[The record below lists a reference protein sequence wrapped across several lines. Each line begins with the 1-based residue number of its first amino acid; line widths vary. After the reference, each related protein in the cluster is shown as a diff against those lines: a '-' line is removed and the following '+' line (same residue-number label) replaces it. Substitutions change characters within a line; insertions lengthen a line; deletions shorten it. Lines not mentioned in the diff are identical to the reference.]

1 MQTRPKSN
9 MHNKKNQ
16 FNTTFKNPSTQLMND
31 VHNKKH
37 PNTNKPKYS
46 NAIPNNTKNYHPNL
60 NPTQNL
66 NQNNQIINNNSNMTI
81 NINNNNNI
89 NQINSPYIKKSH
101 NPNTSKNNQ
110 IEILA
115 HQGPH
120 NQSAN
125 LNNNKMEANILD
137 KETIDIFSVDTNGN
151 RPAPRFGHSLVM
163 INNIKIC
170 IFGGAI
176 GDTRKINYS
185 KETYIYNILTKLWI
199 KLEVGNNKVLPQ
211 ERAAHAAAVN
221 DNSVMMIYGG
231 STRNGGLAEDEIWL
245 LYLNEGKEGEG
256 EWKKYQMVNGISPG
270 PRYGHSLNYLKP
282 YFVLFGGNFNPSL
295 SNDVWIVNI
304 NEKIGEWKKVVFEN
318 DISPSPRLYHTT
330 QICPFGKYQGKL
342 VIFGG
347 RDSNENPLN
356 DIWILD
362 LDKEGKWTWIKAFMK
377 NNEEIIPR
385 YNHSMIFYKDL
396 AIIIGGRGH
405 NSNNIPL
412 LTQVYDMD
420 TSEIFKFAGVPMN
433 RHSNF
438 IFHNNIFLYGG
449 FNSKTPTQSVGNLS
463 RISLEKIFAK
473 SVLLNKLDIS
483 KDSADKNKINKI
495 NKKINIPPK
504 KSQFKLSTD
513 VIIGSGGVAI
523 EGDEDQIQDDQ
534 SIFHVVN
541 INKLTEENK
550 RIGDVPNK
558 NIMSLLDNKRKYNE
572 KLIEKFISTLL
583 RPFDWFNNKEIEAIH
598 ESLPFTNQEIFDLI
612 KEVKPC
618 LEKDHSLIRLRS
630 PCKIFGNIH
639 GVYTDLMRYFE
650 SFGNPSDDNQMG
662 DINVMQYI
670 FLGDFCDRGLYSLEV
685 ILLLFALKVKY
696 PDFIYLIRGHHED
709 KFINE
714 KYGLGD
720 ECKDRLL
727 DDIKNPLSIF
737 ANINKAFDYLPFGVL
752 VDNNI
757 LMVHGGIGSSINT
770 LDDIEN
776 IKRPVSVEH
785 NVNNKDELH
794 IIDLLWSEYDE
805 DIDNIEINSERD
817 KNKNGFIVKYGK
829 ERLNNF
835 LNENKIDLLI
845 TAHQFVKEGIT
856 TYNND
861 KLLTVFSATNYMDK
875 YKNIGGM
882 LNITKKRANKGMNI
896 IPKLITTNT
905 ENKNLYRN
913 NRSPSPIRK

>member
-1 MQTRPKSN
+1 MQSRPKSN

-16 FNTTFKNPSTQLMND
+16 FNTTFKNPTNQQIND
-31 VHNKKH
+31 IHNKKH
-37 PNTNKPKYS
+37 PNTNKSKYNS
-46 NAIPNNTKNYHPNL
+46 GGVQQKNYH
-60 NPTQNL
+60 QN
-66 NQNNQIINNNSNMTI
+66 QG
-81 NINNNNNI
+81 INNNNNQISMNI
-89 NQINSPYIKKSH
+89 NNNINPINSPYVKKSH
-101 NPNTSKNNQ
+101 NPNTSNKNNQ
-110 IEILA
+110 LEIIS
-115 HQGPH
+115 HQGRH
-120 NQSAN
+120 NESAN
-125 LNNNKMEANILD
+125 LNYNKMEANILE
-137 KETIDIFSVDTNGN
+137 KETIDIFPVDTNGN

-163 INNIKIC
+163 INNLKVC

-185 KETYIYNILTKLWI
+185 NETYIYNILTKLWI
-199 KLEVGNNKVLPQ
+199 KLEVGNNKALPQ

-231 STRNGGLAEDEIWL
+231 STKNGGLAEDEIWL
-245 LYLNEGKEGEG
+245 LYLNEGAEGEG
-256 EWKKYQMVNGISPG
+256 EWKRYPVTNGQSPG
-270 PRYGHSLNYLKP
+270 PRYGHSLNFIKP
-282 YFVLFGGNFNPSL
+282 FFVLFGGNFNPSL

-304 NEKIGEWKKVVFEN
+304 NEQIGEWKKIIFQN
-318 DISPSPRLYHTT
+318 DVGPCPRLYHTS
-330 QICPFGKYQGKL
+330 QICNHGKYLGKL
-342 VIFGG
+342 IIFGG

-356 DIWILD
+356 DIWILE
-362 LDKEGKWTWIKAFMK
+362 LNKEGSWNWTRAFVK
-377 NNEEIIPR
+377 NSDELFPR
-385 YNHSMIFYKDL
+385 YNHSMIFYNDL
-396 AIIIGGRGH
+396 MIIIGGRGH
-405 NSNNIPL
+405 NSNNLPL
-412 LTQVYDMD
+412 LTQVYDME
-420 TSEIFKFAGVPMN
+420 TCEVFSFAGIPMN

-438 IFHNNIFLYGG
+438 IYNNNVFLYGG

-463 RISLEKIFAK
+463 RISLEKIFHK
-473 SVLLNKLDIS
+473 SSLLNKLDIN

-495 NKKINIPPK
+495 NKKNNLANK
-504 KSQFKLSTD
+504 KSQFKLSPD

-523 EGDEDQIQDDQ
+523 EGEEDQIQDDQ
-534 SIFHVVN
+534 SIFHVVH
-541 INKLTEENK
+541 IDKLTEENK
-550 RIGDVPNK
+550 RIGQVPNK
-558 NIMSLLDNKRKYNE
+558 NITSLLDNKRKYNE

-583 RPFDWFNNKEIEAIH
+583 RPFDWFNNKEIDSIH

-612 KEVKPC
+612 KEVKPL
-618 LEKDHSLIRLRS
+618 LEKDHSLIRIRS

-720 ECKDRLL
+720 ECHDRLL
-727 DDIKNPLSIF
+727 DNIKNPLSIF
-737 ANINKAFDYLPFGVL
+737 ANINKAFDYLPFGIL
-752 VDNNI
+752 LDNNI

-785 NVNNKDELH
+785 NVTNKDQLH
-794 IIDLLWSEYDE
+794 IIDLLWSEYSE

-829 ERLNNF
+829 ERLNKF
-835 LNENKIDLLI
+835 LVENKINLLI
-845 TAHQFVKEGIT
+845 TAHQFVKEGFT
-856 TYNND
+856 TFNND
-861 KLLTVFSATNYMDK
+861 RLLTVFSATNYMDK

-882 LNITKKRANKGMNI
+882 INIAKKRANQRMNI
-896 IPKLITTNT
+896 IPKLITINND
-905 ENKNLYRN
+905 NKNMYRN

>member
-16 FNTTFKNPSTQLMND
+16 FNTTFKNPSNQLMND

-37 PNTNKPKYS
+37 PNTNKPKYP
-46 NAIPNNTKNYHPNL
+46 NAIPNTKNYHPNQ
-60 NPTQNL
+60 NPNL
-66 NQNNQIINNNSNMTI
+66 NQNNQIIPNNNPNMVI
-81 NINNNNNI
+81 NINNNNNL

-101 NPNTSKNNQ
+101 NQNSSKNNQ

-185 KETYIYNILTKLWI
+185 NETYIYNILTKLWI

-221 DNSVMMIYGG
+221 DKEVMMIYGG

-256 EWKKYQMVNGISPG
+256 EWKKFQMVNGISPG
-270 PRYGHSLNYLKP
+270 PRYGHSLNYIKP

-304 NEKIGEWKKVVFEN
+304 NEKIGEWKKVVFQN
-318 DISPSPRLYHTT
+318 DVIPCPRLYHTI
-330 QICPFGKYQGKL
+330 QICPYGNYQGKL
-342 VIFGG
+342 IIFGG

-362 LDKEGKWTWIKAFMK
+362 LDKEGNWTWTKAFLK

-385 YNHSMIFYKDL
+385 YNHSTIFYKDL
-396 AIIIGGRGH
+396 LIIIGGRGH

-420 TSEIFKFAGVPMN
+420 TCEIFNFAGIPMN

-463 RISLEKIFAK
+463 RISLEKIFSK

-495 NKKINIPPK
+495 NKKINLPQK

-523 EGDEDQIQDDQ
+523 EGEEDQIQDDQ

-558 NIMSLLDNKRKYNE
+558 NIISLLDNKRKYNE

-709 KFINE
+709 RSINE

-737 ANINKAFDYLPFGVL
+737 ENINKAFDYLPFGVL

-757 LMVHGGIGSSINT
+757 LLVHGGVGSSINT

-776 IKRPVSVEH
+776 IKRPVSVVH
-785 NVNNKDELH
+785 NVTNKDELH

-805 DIDNIEINSERD
+805 DIENIEINSERD

-905 ENKNLYRN
+905 ENKNMYRN

>member
-1 MQTRPKSN
+1 MQSRPKSN

-16 FNTTFKNPSTQLMND
+16 FNTTFKNHPNQLMSD
-31 VHNKKH
+31 VHSKKH
-37 PNTNKPKYS
+37 PNSNKPKY
-46 NAIPNNTKNYHPNL
+46 NNVITNKNYHPNS
-60 NPTQNL
+60 
-66 NQNNQIINNNSNMTI
+66 NQNQIINNNNPNVII
-81 NINNNNNI
+81 NNNNNNI

-101 NPNTSKNNQ
+101 NQNTNKNNPL
-110 IEILA
+110 EILA

-137 KETIDIFSVDTNGN
+137 KENIDIFSVDTNGN
-151 RPAPRFGHSLVM
+151 RPAPRFGQSLVM
-163 INNIKIC
+163 INNIKVC

-185 KETYIYNILTKLWI
+185 NETYIYNILTKLWI

-245 LYLNEGKEGEG
+245 LYLNEGTEGEG
-256 EWKKYQMVNGISPG
+256 EWKKYQMMNGISPG
-270 PRYGHSLNYLKP
+270 PRYGHSLNYIKP

-304 NEKIGEWKKVVFEN
+304 NEKIGEWKKIVFQN
-318 DISPSPRLYHTT
+318 DVGPSPRLYHTS
-330 QICPFGKYQGKL
+330 QICPYGKYQGKL

-362 LDKEGKWTWIKAFMK
+362 LDKEGKWSWSKAFMK
-377 NNEEIIPR
+377 NNEEIVPR
-385 YNHSMIFYKDL
+385 YNHSMIFYNDL
-396 AIIIGGRGH
+396 IIIIGGRGH

-412 LTQVYDMD
+412 ITEVYNMD
-420 TSEIFKFAGVPMN
+420 TCEIFKFAGVPMN

-438 IFHNNIFLYGG
+438 IFNNNIFLYGG

-473 SVLLNKLDIS
+473 SVLLNKLDLH
-483 KDSADKNKINKI
+483 KDSADKNKISKI
-495 NKKINIPPK
+495 NKKSNLPIK
-504 KSQFKLSTD
+504 KSQFKLSSD
-513 VIIGSGGVAI
+513 VIIGSGGVAV
-523 EGDEDQIQDDQ
+523 EGDEDQIQDEQ
-534 SIFHVVN
+534 SIFHVIS

-558 NIMSLLDNKRKYNE
+558 NIISLLDNKRKYNE

-583 RPFDWFNNKEIEAIH
+583 RPFDWYNNKEIDAIH

-670 FLGDFCDRGLYSLEV
+670 FLGDFCDRGYHSLEV
-685 ILLLFALKVKY
+685 IFLLFALKIKY
-696 PDFIYLIRGHHED
+696 PQFIYLIRGHHED
-709 KFINE
+709 KNINI
-714 KYGLGD
+714 KYGLGE
-720 ECKDRLL
+720 ECMERLS
-727 DDIKNPLSIF
+727 DDIREEKSIF
-737 ANINKAFDYLPFGVL
+737 ANINKVFDLLPFGVL

-757 LMVHGGIGSSINT
+757 LMIHGGIGSSINT

-776 IKRPVSVEH
+776 IKRPISVEQ
-785 NVNNKDELH
+785 NVVNKEQLK
-794 IIDLLWSEYDE
+794 IIDLLWSEYSD
-805 DIDNIEINSERD
+805 DIDNIDINIERD
-817 KNKNGFIVKYGK
+817 KYKKGFIVKYGK
-829 ERLNNF
+829 ERLNKF
-835 LNENKIDLLI
+835 LDDNKINLLI
-845 TAHQFVKEGIT
+845 TSHQFVQGGFCT
-856 TYNND
+856 FNND
-861 KLLTVFSATNYMDK
+861 KILIVFSATNYMNQ
-875 YKNIGGM
+875 YENVGGM
-882 LNITKKRANKGMNI
+882 ITIPKKNAYKRMNI
-896 IPKLITTNT
+896 LPKLITF
-905 ENKNLYRN
+905 NKSKEDSFRRN
-913 NRSPSPIRK
+913 NSPSPIRINNN

>member
-1 MQTRPKSN
+1 MQSRPKSN

-16 FNTTFKNPSTQLMND
+16 FNTTFKNPPNQPNND
-31 VHNKKH
+31 IHNKKH
-37 PNTNKPKYS
+37 PNTNKTKF
-46 NAIPNNTKNYHPNL
+46 NNGIQPKNYHPN
-60 NPTQNL
+60 
-66 NQNNQIINNNSNMTI
+66 QIGINNN
-81 NINNNNNI
+81 NINNNNNQI
-89 NQINSPYIKKSH
+89 NLNINHNMNQLNSPYIKKSH
-101 NPNTSKNNQ
+101 NPSTSGKNNQ
-110 IEILA
+110 LEVIS
-115 HQGPH
+115 HQGRH
-120 NQSAN
+120 NESAN
-125 LNNNKMEANILD
+125 LNNNKMEANILE
-137 KETIDIFSVDTNGN
+137 KETIDIFPVDTNGN

-163 INNIKIC
+163 INTLKVC

-185 KETYIYNILTKLWI
+185 NETYIYNILTKLWI
-199 KLEVGNNKVLPQ
+199 KLEVGNNKTLPQ

-231 STRNGGLAEDEIWL
+231 STKNGGLAEDEIWL
-245 LYLNEGKEGEG
+245 LYLNEGIDGEG
-256 EWKKYQMVNGISPG
+256 EWKRYQVANGKSPG
-270 PRYGHSLNYLKP
+270 PRYGHSLNYIKP
-282 YFVLFGGNFNPSL
+282 FFVLFGGNFNPSL

-304 NEKIGEWKKVVFEN
+304 NEKIGEWKKIIFQN
-318 DISPSPRLYHTT
+318 DVGPSPRLYHTS
-330 QICPFGKYQGKL
+330 QICNYGKYAGKL
-342 VIFGG
+342 IIFGG

-356 DIWILD
+356 DIWMLE
-362 LDKEGKWTWIKAFMK
+362 LNKEGIWNWSRAFVK
-377 NNEEIIPR
+377 NNDELFPR
-385 YNHSMIFYKDL
+385 YNHSMIFYNDL
-396 AIIIGGRGH
+396 MIIIGGRGH

-412 LTQVYDMD
+412 FTQVYDME
-420 TSEIFKFAGVPMN
+420 TCEVFKFAGIPMN

-438 IFHNNIFLYGG
+438 IYNNNIFLYGG

-463 RISLEKIFAK
+463 RISLEKIFNK
-473 SVLLNKLDIS
+473 SILLNKLDLN

-495 NKKINIPPK
+495 NKKNNLPNK
-504 KSQFKLSTD
+504 KSQFKLSPD

-523 EGDEDQIQDDQ
+523 EGEEDQIQDDQ
-534 SIFHVVN
+534 SIFHV
-541 INKLTEENK
+541 ISIDKLTEENK

-558 NIMSLLDNKRKYNE
+558 NIISLLDNKRKYNE

-583 RPFDWFNNKEIEAIH
+583 RPFDWYNNKEIDAIH

-612 KEVKPC
+612 KEVKPL
-618 LEKDHSLIRLRS
+618 LEKDHSLIRIRS
-630 PCKIFGNIH
+630 PCKIFGNLH

-670 FLGDFCDRGLYSLEV
+670 FLGDFCDRGMYSLEV

-720 ECKDRLL
+720 ECHDRLS
-727 DDIKNPLSIF
+727 DNIKNPLSIF
-737 ANINKAFDYLPFGVL
+737 ANINKAFDYLPFGIL

-770 LDDIEN
+770 LEDIEN
-776 IKRPVSVEH
+776 IKRPLSVEH
-785 NVNNKDELH
+785 NVTNKDQLH
-794 IIDLLWSEYDE
+794 IIDLLWSEYSE
-805 DIDNIEINSERD
+805 DIDNIEVNSERD

-829 ERLNNF
+829 ERLNKF
-835 LNENKIDLLI
+835 LAENKINLLI
-845 TAHQFVKEGIT
+845 TAHQFVKEGFT

-861 KLLTVFSATNYMDK
+861 RLLTVFSATNYMDK
-875 YKNIGGM
+875 YKNIGG
-882 LNITKKRANKGMNI
+882 LITIAKKRANQRMNI
-896 IPKLITTNT
+896 IPKLITINN
-905 ENKNLYRN
+905 ENKSMYRN

>member
-1 MQTRPKSN
+1 MQSRPKSN

-16 FNTTFKNPSTQLMND
+16 FNTTFKNPTNQQIND
-31 VHNKKH
+31 IHNKKH
-37 PNTNKPKYS
+37 PNTNKSKYNS
-46 NAIPNNTKNYHPNL
+46 GGVQQKNYH
-60 NPTQNL
+60 QN
-66 NQNNQIINNNSNMTI
+66 QGINN
-81 NINNNNNI
+81 NINNNNQINMNI
-89 NQINSPYIKKSH
+89 NNNINSINSPYVKKSH
-101 NPNTSKNNQ
+101 NPNTSNKNNQ
-110 IEILA
+110 LEIIS
-115 HQGPH
+115 HQGRH
-120 NQSAN
+120 NESAN
-125 LNNNKMEANILD
+125 LNYNKMEANILE
-137 KETIDIFSVDTNGN
+137 KETIDIFPVDTNGN

-163 INNIKIC
+163 INNLKVC

-185 KETYIYNILTKLWI
+185 NETYIYNILTKLWI
-199 KLEVGNNKVLPQ
+199 KLEVGNNKALPQ

-231 STRNGGLAEDEIWL
+231 STKNGGLAEDEIWL
-245 LYLNEGKEGEG
+245 LYLNEGTEGEG
-256 EWKKYQMVNGISPG
+256 EWKRYQVTNGQSPG
-270 PRYGHSLNYLKP
+270 PRYGHSLNYIKP
-282 YFVLFGGNFNPSL
+282 FFVLFGGNFNPSL

-304 NEKIGEWKKVVFEN
+304 NETIGEWKKIIFQN
-318 DISPSPRLYHTT
+318 DVGPCPRLYHTS
-330 QICPFGKYQGKL
+330 QICNHGKYLGKL
-342 VIFGG
+342 IIFGG

-356 DIWILD
+356 DIWILE
-362 LDKEGKWTWIKAFMK
+362 LNKEGSWNWTRAFVK
-377 NNEEIIPR
+377 NSDELFPR
-385 YNHSMIFYKDL
+385 YNHSMIFYNDL
-396 AIIIGGRGH
+396 MIIIGGRGH
-405 NSNNIPL
+405 NSNNLPL
-412 LTQVYDMD
+412 LTQVYDME
-420 TSEIFKFAGVPMN
+420 TCEVFSFAGIPMN

-438 IFHNNIFLYGG
+438 IYNNNVFLYGG

-463 RISLEKIFAK
+463 RISLEKIFHK
-473 SVLLNKLDIS
+473 SSLLNKLDIN

-495 NKKINIPPK
+495 NKKNNLANN
-504 KSQFKLSTD
+504 KSQFKLSPD

-523 EGDEDQIQDDQ
+523 EGEEDQIQDDQ
-534 SIFHVVN
+534 SMFHVVH
-541 INKLTEENK
+541 IDKLTEENK
-550 RIGDVPNK
+550 RIGQVPNK
-558 NIMSLLDNKRKYNE
+558 NITSLLDNKRKYNE

-583 RPFDWFNNKEIEAIH
+583 RPFDWFNNKEIDSIH

-612 KEVKPC
+612 KEVKPL
-618 LEKDHSLIRLRS
+618 LEKDHSLIRIRS

-720 ECKDRLL
+720 ECHDRLL
-727 DDIKNPLSIF
+727 DNIKNPLSIF
-737 ANINKAFDYLPFGVL
+737 ANINKAFDYLPFGIL
-752 VDNNI
+752 LDNNI

-785 NVNNKDELH
+785 NVTNKDQLH
-794 IIDLLWSEYDE
+794 IIDLLWSEYSE

-829 ERLNNF
+829 ERLNKF
-835 LNENKIDLLI
+835 LVENKINLLI
-845 TAHQFVKEGIT
+845 TAHQFVKEGFT
-856 TYNND
+856 TFNND
-861 KLLTVFSATNYMDK
+861 RLLTVFSATNYMDK

-882 LNITKKRANKGMNI
+882 INIAKKRANQRMNI
-896 IPKLITTNT
+896 IPKLITINND
-905 ENKNLYRN
+905 NKNMYRN

>member
-1 MQTRPKSN
+1 MQSRPKSN

-16 FNTTFKNPSTQLMND
+16 FNTTFKNPQNQMMND
-31 VHNKKH
+31 IHNKKH
-37 PNTNKPKYS
+37 PNTNKSKYNS
-46 NAIPNNTKNYHPNL
+46 GAQLKNYLPNNQGINNI
-60 NPTQNL
+60 NSN
-66 NQNNQIINNNSNMTI
+66 NNQILNI
-81 NINNNNNI
+81 NINSN
-89 NQINSPYIKKSH
+89 NQINSPYVKKSH
-101 NPNTSKNNQ
+101 NPNSKNNQ
-110 IEILA
+110 LEVLS
-115 HQGPH
+115 HQGRH
-120 NQSAN
+120 NESAN
-125 LNNNKMEANILD
+125 LNNNKMEANILE
-137 KETIDIFSVDTNGN
+137 KETIDIFPVDTNGN

-163 INNIKIC
+163 INDLKVC

-185 KETYIYNILTKLWI
+185 NETYIYNVLTKLWI
-199 KLEVGNNKVLPQ
+199 KLEVGSNKILPQ

-231 STRNGGLAEDEIWL
+231 STKNGGLAEDEIWL
-245 LYLNEGKEGEG
+245 LFLNEGTDGEG
-256 EWKKYQMVNGISPG
+256 EWKKYSVTNGHSPG
-270 PRYGHSLNYLKP
+270 PRYGHSLNFIKP

-304 NEKIGEWKKVVFEN
+304 TEKIGEWKKIIFQN
-318 DISPSPRLYHTT
+318 DFGPSPRLYHTS
-330 QICPFGKYQGKL
+330 QICNFGNYQNKL
-342 VIFGG
+342 IIFGG

-356 DIWILD
+356 DVWILE
-362 LDKEGKWTWIKAFMK
+362 LNKEGDWNWERAFVK
-377 NNEEIIPR
+377 NNEELAPR
-385 YNHSMIFYKDL
+385 YNHSMVFYNQL
-396 AIIIGGRGH
+396 MIIIGGRGH

-412 LTQVYDMD
+412 ITQVYDME
-420 TSEIFKFAGVPMN
+420 TCEVFSFAGIPMN

-438 IFHNNIFLYGG
+438 IYNNNIFLYGG

-463 RISLEKIFAK
+463 RISLEKIFNK
-473 SVLLNKLDIS
+473 SILLNKLDLS
-483 KDSADKNKINKI
+483 KDSADKNRINKI
-495 NKKINIPPK
+495 SKKNNLQNK
-504 KSQFKLSTD
+504 KSQFKLSPD

-523 EGDEDQIQDDQ
+523 EGEEDQNQDDQ
-534 SIFHVVN
+534 SIFH
-541 INKLTEENK
+541 IISIDKLTEENK
-550 RIGDVPNK
+550 RIGEVPNK
-558 NIMSLLDNKRKYNE
+558 NIISLLDNKRAYNE

-583 RPFDWFNNKEIEAIH
+583 RPFDWFNNKEIDAIH
-598 ESLPFTNQEIFDLI
+598 ESLPFTNQEIFELI
-612 KEVKPC
+612 KEVKPL
-618 LEKDHSLIRLRS
+618 LEKDHSLIRIRS

-639 GVYTDLMRYFE
+639 GVYNDLMRYFE

-685 ILLLFALKVKY
+685 ILLLFALKIKY

-727 DDIKNPLSIF
+727 DNIKNPLSIF
-737 ANINKAFDYLPFGVL
+737 ANINKAFDYLPFGIL

-757 LMVHGGIGSSINT
+757 LMVHGGIGSSINS

-785 NVNNKDELH
+785 NVTNKDQLH
-794 IIDLLWSEYDE
+794 IIDLLWSEYSD

-817 KNKNGFIVKYGK
+817 KNKNGFIVKYGR
-829 ERLNNF
+829 ERLNKF
-835 LNENKIDLLI
+835 LTENKIELLI
-845 TAHQFVKEGIT
+845 TAHQFVKEGFT

-861 KLLTVFSATNYMDK
+861 RLLTLFSATNYMDK

-882 LNITKKRANKGMNI
+882 INIAKKRANKRMNI
-896 IPKLITTNT
+896 IPKLITLNN
-905 ENKNLYRN
+905 ENKNMYRN

>member
-1 MQTRPKSN
+1 MQSRPKSN

-16 FNTTFKNPSTQLMND
+16 FNTTFKNPQNQMMND
-31 VHNKKH
+31 IHNKKH
-37 PNTNKPKYS
+37 PNTNKSKYNS
-46 NAIPNNTKNYHPNL
+46 GAQLKNYLPNNQGINNI
-60 NPTQNL
+60 NSN
-66 NQNNQIINNNSNMTI
+66 NNQILNI
-81 NINNNNNI
+81 NINSN
-89 NQINSPYIKKSH
+89 NQINSPYVKKSH
-101 NPNTSKNNQ
+101 NPNSKNNQ
-110 IEILA
+110 LEVLS
-115 HQGPH
+115 HQGRH
-120 NQSAN
+120 NESAN
-125 LNNNKMEANILD
+125 LNNNKMEANILE
-137 KETIDIFSVDTNGN
+137 KETIDIFPVDTNGN

-163 INNIKIC
+163 INDLKVC

-185 KETYIYNILTKLWI
+185 NETYIYNVLTKLWI
-199 KLEVGNNKVLPQ
+199 KLEVGSNKILPQ

-231 STRNGGLAEDEIWL
+231 STKNGGLAEDEIWL
-245 LYLNEGKEGEG
+245 LFLNEGTDGEG
-256 EWKKYQMVNGISPG
+256 EWKKYSVTNGHSPG
-270 PRYGHSLNYLKP
+270 PRYGHSLNFIKP

-304 NEKIGEWKKVVFEN
+304 TEKIGEWKKIIFQN
-318 DISPSPRLYHTT
+318 DFGPSPRLYHTS
-330 QICPFGKYQGKL
+330 QICNFGNYQNKL
-342 VIFGG
+342 IIFGG

-356 DIWILD
+356 DVWILELNKKGD
-362 LDKEGKWTWIKAFMK
+362 WNWERAFVK
-377 NNEEIIPR
+377 NNEELAPR
-385 YNHSMIFYKDL
+385 YNHSMVFYNQL
-396 AIIIGGRGH
+396 MIIIGGRGH

-412 LTQVYDMD
+412 ITQVYDME
-420 TSEIFKFAGVPMN
+420 TCEVFSFAGIPMN

-438 IFHNNIFLYGG
+438 IYNNNIFLYGG

-463 RISLEKIFAK
+463 RISLEKIFNK
-473 SVLLNKLDIS
+473 SILLNKLDLS
-483 KDSADKNKINKI
+483 KDSADKNRINKI
-495 NKKINIPPK
+495 SKKNNLQNK
-504 KSQFKLSTD
+504 KSQFKLSPD

-523 EGDEDQIQDDQ
+523 EGEEDQNQDDQ
-534 SIFHVVN
+534 SIFH
-541 INKLTEENK
+541 IISIDKLTEENK
-550 RIGDVPNK
+550 RIGEVPNK
-558 NIMSLLDNKRKYNE
+558 NIISLLDNKRAYNE

-583 RPFDWFNNKEIEAIH
+583 RPFDWFNNKEIDAIH
-598 ESLPFTNQEIFDLI
+598 ESLPFTNQEIFELI
-612 KEVKPC
+612 KEVKPL
-618 LEKDHSLIRLRS
+618 LEKDHSLIRIRS

-639 GVYTDLMRYFE
+639 GVYNDLMRYFE

-685 ILLLFALKVKY
+685 ILLLFALKIKY

-727 DDIKNPLSIF
+727 DNIKNPLSIF
-737 ANINKAFDYLPFGVL
+737 ANINKAFDYLPFGIL

-757 LMVHGGIGSSINT
+757 LMVHGGIGSSINS

-785 NVNNKDELH
+785 NVTNKDQLH
-794 IIDLLWSEYDE
+794 IIDLLWSEYSD

-817 KNKNGFIVKYGK
+817 KNKNGFIVKYGR
-829 ERLNNF
+829 ERLNKF
-835 LNENKIDLLI
+835 LTENKIELLI
-845 TAHQFVKEGIT
+845 TAHQFVKEGFT

-861 KLLTVFSATNYMDK
+861 RLLTLFSATNYMDK

-882 LNITKKRANKGMNI
+882 INIAKKRANKRMNI
-896 IPKLITTNT
+896 IPKLITLNN
-905 ENKNLYRN
+905 ENKNMYRN

>member
-1 MQTRPKSN
+1 MQSRPKSN

-16 FNTTFKNPSTQLMND
+16 FNTTFKNPTNQQIND
-31 VHNKKH
+31 IHNKKH
-37 PNTNKPKYS
+37 PNTNKSKYNS
-46 NAIPNNTKNYHPNL
+46 GGVQQKNYH
-60 NPTQNL
+60 QN
-66 NQNNQIINNNSNMTI
+66 QG
-81 NINNNNNI
+81 INNNNNQI
-89 NQINSPYIKKSH
+89 NMNINNNINPINSPYVKKSH
-101 NPNTSKNNQ
+101 NPNTSNKNNQ
-110 IEILA
+110 LEIIS
-115 HQGPH
+115 HQGRH
-120 NQSAN
+120 NESAN
-125 LNNNKMEANILD
+125 LNYNKMEANILE
-137 KETIDIFSVDTNGN
+137 KETIDIFPVDTNGN

-163 INNIKIC
+163 INNLKVC

-185 KETYIYNILTKLWI
+185 NETYIYNILTKLWI
-199 KLEVGNNKVLPQ
+199 KLEVGNNKALPQ

-231 STRNGGLAEDEIWL
+231 STKNGGLAEDEIWL
-245 LYLNEGKEGEG
+245 LYLNEGAEGEG
-256 EWKKYQMVNGISPG
+256 EWKRYQVTNGQSPG
-270 PRYGHSLNYLKP
+270 PRYGHSLNFIKP
-282 YFVLFGGNFNPSL
+282 FFVLFGGNFNPSL

-304 NEKIGEWKKVVFEN
+304 NETIGEWKKIIFQN
-318 DISPSPRLYHTT
+318 DVGPCPRLYHTS
-330 QICPFGKYQGKL
+330 QICNHGKYLGKL
-342 VIFGG
+342 IIFGG

-356 DIWILD
+356 DIWILE
-362 LDKEGKWTWIKAFMK
+362 LNKEGSWNWTRAFVK
-377 NNEEIIPR
+377 NSDELFPR
-385 YNHSMIFYKDL
+385 YNHSMIFYNDL
-396 AIIIGGRGH
+396 MIIIGGRGH
-405 NSNNIPL
+405 NSNNLPL
-412 LTQVYDMD
+412 LTQVYDME
-420 TSEIFKFAGVPMN
+420 TCEVFSFAGIPMN

-438 IFHNNIFLYGG
+438 IYNNNVFLYGG

-463 RISLEKIFAK
+463 RISLEKIFHK
-473 SVLLNKLDIS
+473 SSLLNKLDIN

-495 NKKINIPPK
+495 NKKNNLANN
-504 KSQFKLSTD
+504 KSQFKLSPD

-523 EGDEDQIQDDQ
+523 EGEEDQIQDDQ
-534 SIFHVVN
+534 SMFHVVH
-541 INKLTEENK
+541 IDKLTEENK
-550 RIGDVPNK
+550 RIGQVPNK
-558 NIMSLLDNKRKYNE
+558 NITSLLDNKRKYNE

-583 RPFDWFNNKEIEAIH
+583 RPFDWFNNKEIDSIH

-612 KEVKPC
+612 KEVKPL
-618 LEKDHSLIRLRS
+618 LEKDHSLIRIRS

-720 ECKDRLL
+720 ECHDRLL
-727 DDIKNPLSIF
+727 DNIKNPLSIF
-737 ANINKAFDYLPFGVL
+737 ANINKAFDYLPFGIL
-752 VDNNI
+752 LDNNI

-785 NVNNKDELH
+785 NVTNKDQLH
-794 IIDLLWSEYDE
+794 IIDLLWSEYSE

-829 ERLNNF
+829 ERLNKF
-835 LNENKIDLLI
+835 LVENKINLLI
-845 TAHQFVKEGIT
+845 TAHQFVKEGFT
-856 TYNND
+856 TFNND
-861 KLLTVFSATNYMDK
+861 RLLTVFSATNYMDK

-882 LNITKKRANKGMNI
+882 INIAKKRANQRMNI
-896 IPKLITTNT
+896 IPKLITINND
-905 ENKNLYRN
+905 NKNMYRN

>member
-1 MQTRPKSN
+1 MQSRPKSN

-16 FNTTFKNPSTQLMND
+16 FNTTFKNPTNQQIND
-31 VHNKKH
+31 IHNKKH
-37 PNTNKPKYS
+37 PNTNKSKYNS
-46 NAIPNNTKNYHPNL
+46 GGVQQKNYH
-60 NPTQNL
+60 QNQGI
-66 NQNNQIINNNSNMTI
+66 NNNINNNNQINM
-81 NINNNNNI
+81 NINNNI
-89 NQINSPYIKKSH
+89 NQINSPYVKKSH
-101 NPNTSKNNQ
+101 NPNTSNKNNQ
-110 IEILA
+110 LEIIS
-115 HQGPH
+115 HQGRH
-120 NQSAN
+120 NESAN
-125 LNNNKMEANILD
+125 LNYNKMEANILE
-137 KETIDIFSVDTNGN
+137 KETIDIFPVDTNGN

-163 INNIKIC
+163 INNLKVC

-185 KETYIYNILTKLWI
+185 NETYIYNILTKLWI

-231 STRNGGLAEDEIWL
+231 STKNGGLAEDEIWL
-245 LYLNEGKEGEG
+245 LYLNEGTEGEG
-256 EWKKYQMVNGISPG
+256 EWKRYQVTNGQSPG
-270 PRYGHSLNYLKP
+270 PRYGHSLNFIKP

-304 NEKIGEWKKVVFEN
+304 NEQIGEWKKIIFQN
-318 DISPSPRLYHTT
+318 DVGPCPRLYHTS
-330 QICPFGKYQGKL
+330 QICNHGKYLGKL
-342 VIFGG
+342 IIFGG

-356 DIWILD
+356 DIWILE
-362 LDKEGKWTWIKAFMK
+362 LNKEGSWNWTRAFVK
-377 NNEEIIPR
+377 NSDELFPR
-385 YNHSMIFYKDL
+385 YNHSMIFYNDL
-396 AIIIGGRGH
+396 MIIIGGRGH
-405 NSNNIPL
+405 NSNNLPL
-412 LTQVYDMD
+412 LTQVYDME
-420 TSEIFKFAGVPMN
+420 TCEVFSFAGIPMN

-438 IFHNNIFLYGG
+438 IYNNNVFLYGG

-463 RISLEKIFAK
+463 RISLEKIFHK
-473 SVLLNKLDIS
+473 SSLLNKLDIN

-495 NKKINIPPK
+495 NKKNNLANK
-504 KSQFKLSTD
+504 KSQFKLSPD

-523 EGDEDQIQDDQ
+523 EGEEDQIQDDQ
-534 SIFHVVN
+534 SIFHVVH
-541 INKLTEENK
+541 IDKLTEENK
-550 RIGDVPNK
+550 RIGQVPNK
-558 NIMSLLDNKRKYNE
+558 NITSLLDNKRKYNE

-583 RPFDWFNNKEIEAIH
+583 RPFDWFNNKEIDSIH

-612 KEVKPC
+612 KEVKPL
-618 LEKDHSLIRLRS
+618 LEKDHSLIRIRS

-720 ECKDRLL
+720 ECHDRLL
-727 DDIKNPLSIF
+727 DNIKNPLSIF
-737 ANINKAFDYLPFGVL
+737 ANINKAFDYLPFGIL
-752 VDNNI
+752 LDNNI

-785 NVNNKDELH
+785 NVTNKDQLH
-794 IIDLLWSEYDE
+794 IIDLLWSEYSE

-829 ERLNNF
+829 ERLNKF
-835 LNENKIDLLI
+835 LVENKINLLI
-845 TAHQFVKEGIT
+845 TAHQFVKEGFT
-856 TYNND
+856 TFNND
-861 KLLTVFSATNYMDK
+861 RLLTVFSATNYMDK

-882 LNITKKRANKGMNI
+882 INIAKKRANQRMNI
-896 IPKLITTNT
+896 IPKLITINND
-905 ENKNLYRN
+905 NKNMYRN

>member
-1 MQTRPKSN
+1 MQSRPKSN

-16 FNTTFKNPSTQLMND
+16 FNTTFKNPTNQQIND
-31 VHNKKH
+31 IHNKKH
-37 PNTNKPKYS
+37 PNTNKSKYNS
-46 NAIPNNTKNYHPNL
+46 GGVQQKNYH
-60 NPTQNL
+60 QN
-66 NQNNQIINNNSNMTI
+66 QG
-81 NINNNNNI
+81 INNNNNQI
-89 NQINSPYIKKSH
+89 NMNINNNINPINSPYVKKSH
-101 NPNTSKNNQ
+101 NPNTSNKNNQ
-110 IEILA
+110 LEIIS
-115 HQGPH
+115 HQGRH
-120 NQSAN
+120 NESAN
-125 LNNNKMEANILD
+125 LNYNKMEANILE
-137 KETIDIFSVDTNGN
+137 KETIDIFPVDTNGN

-163 INNIKIC
+163 INNLKVC

-185 KETYIYNILTKLWI
+185 NETYIYNILTKLWI
-199 KLEVGNNKVLPQ
+199 KLEVGNNKALPQ

-231 STRNGGLAEDEIWL
+231 STKNGGLAEDEIWL
-245 LYLNEGKEGEG
+245 LYLNEGAEGEG
-256 EWKKYQMVNGISPG
+256 EWKRYQVTNGQSPG
-270 PRYGHSLNYLKP
+270 PRYGHSLNFIKP
-282 YFVLFGGNFNPSL
+282 FFVLFGGNFNPSL

-304 NEKIGEWKKVVFEN
+304 NETIGEWKKIIFQN
-318 DISPSPRLYHTT
+318 DVGPCPRLYHTS
-330 QICPFGKYQGKL
+330 QICNHGKYLGKL
-342 VIFGG
+342 IIFGG

-356 DIWILD
+356 DIWILE
-362 LDKEGKWTWIKAFMK
+362 LNKEGSWNWTRAFVK
-377 NNEEIIPR
+377 NSDELFPR
-385 YNHSMIFYKDL
+385 YNHSMIFYNDL
-396 AIIIGGRGH
+396 MIIIGGRGH
-405 NSNNIPL
+405 NSNNLPL
-412 LTQVYDMD
+412 LTQVYDME
-420 TSEIFKFAGVPMN
+420 TCEVFSFAGIPMN

-438 IFHNNIFLYGG
+438 IYNNNVFLYGG

-463 RISLEKIFAK
+463 RISLEKIFHK
-473 SVLLNKLDIS
+473 SSLLNKLDIN
-483 KDSADKNKINKI
+483 KDSSDKNKINKI
-495 NKKINIPPK
+495 NKKNNLANN
-504 KSQFKLSTD
+504 KSQFKLSPD

-523 EGDEDQIQDDQ
+523 EGEEDQIQDDQ
-534 SIFHVVN
+534 SMFHVVH
-541 INKLTEENK
+541 IDKLTEENK
-550 RIGDVPNK
+550 RIGQVPNK
-558 NIMSLLDNKRKYNE
+558 NITSLLDNKRKYNE

-583 RPFDWFNNKEIEAIH
+583 RPFDWFNNKEIDSIH

-612 KEVKPC
+612 KEVKPL
-618 LEKDHSLIRLRS
+618 LEKDHSLIRIRS

-720 ECKDRLL
+720 ECHDRLL
-727 DDIKNPLSIF
+727 DNIKNPLSIF
-737 ANINKAFDYLPFGVL
+737 ANINKAFDYLPFGIL
-752 VDNNI
+752 LDNNI

-785 NVNNKDELH
+785 NVTNKDQLH
-794 IIDLLWSEYDE
+794 IIDLLWSEYSE

-829 ERLNNF
+829 ERLNKF
-835 LNENKIDLLI
+835 LVENKINLLI
-845 TAHQFVKEGIT
+845 TAHQFVKEGFT
-856 TYNND
+856 TFNND
-861 KLLTVFSATNYMDK
+861 RLLTVFSATNYMDK

-882 LNITKKRANKGMNI
+882 INIAKKRANQRMNI
-896 IPKLITTNT
+896 IPKLITINND
-905 ENKNLYRN
+905 NKNMYRN

>member
-1 MQTRPKSN
+1 
-9 MHNKKNQ
+9 
-16 FNTTFKNPSTQLMND
+16 
-31 VHNKKH
+31 
-37 PNTNKPKYS
+37 
-46 NAIPNNTKNYHPNL
+46 
-60 NPTQNL
+60 
-66 NQNNQIINNNSNMTI
+66 
-81 NINNNNNI
+81 
-89 NQINSPYIKKSH
+89 
-101 NPNTSKNNQ
+101 
-110 IEILA
+110 
-115 HQGPH
+115 
-120 NQSAN
+120 
-125 LNNNKMEANILD
+125 
-137 KETIDIFSVDTNGN
+137 
-151 RPAPRFGHSLVM
+151 
-163 INNIKIC
+163 
-170 IFGGAI
+170 
-176 GDTRKINYS
+176 
-185 KETYIYNILTKLWI
+185 
-199 KLEVGNNKVLPQ
+199 
-211 ERAAHAAAVN
+211 
-221 DNSVMMIYGG
+221 
-231 STRNGGLAEDEIWL
+231 
-245 LYLNEGKEGEG
+245 
-256 EWKKYQMVNGISPG
+256 
-270 PRYGHSLNYLKP
+270 
-282 YFVLFGGNFNPSL
+282 
-295 SNDVWIVNI
+295 
-304 NEKIGEWKKVVFEN
+304 
-318 DISPSPRLYHTT
+318 
-330 QICPFGKYQGKL
+330 
-342 VIFGG
+342 
-347 RDSNENPLN
+347 
-356 DIWILD
+356 
-362 LDKEGKWTWIKAFMK
+362 
-377 NNEEIIPR
+377 
-385 YNHSMIFYKDL
+385 MIFYNDL
-396 AIIIGGRGH
+396 IIIIGGRGH

-412 LTQVYDMD
+412 ITEVYNMD
-420 TSEIFKFAGVPMN
+420 TCEIFKFAGVPMN

-438 IFHNNIFLYGG
+438 IFNNNIFLYGG

-473 SVLLNKLDIS
+473 SVLLNKLDLH
-483 KDSADKNKINKI
+483 KDSADKNKISKI
-495 NKKINIPPK
+495 NKKSNLPIK
-504 KSQFKLSTD
+504 KSQFKLSSD
-513 VIIGSGGVAI
+513 VIIGSGGVAV
-523 EGDEDQIQDDQ
+523 EGDEDQIQDEQ
-534 SIFHVVN
+534 SIFHVIS

-558 NIMSLLDNKRKYNE
+558 NIISLLDNKRKYNE

-583 RPFDWFNNKEIEAIH
+583 RPFDWYNNKEIDAIH

-737 ANINKAFDYLPFGVL
+737 SNINKAFDILPYGVL

-757 LMVHGGIGSSINT
+757 LMVHGGIGSSINS

-785 NVNNKDELH
+785 NVTNKDQLH
-794 IIDLLWSEYDE
+794 IIDLLWSEYSE

-835 LNENKIDLLI
+835 LAENKIDLLI

-861 KLLTVFSATNYMDK
+861 RILTVFSATNYMDK

-905 ENKNLYRN
+905 ENKNMYRN

>member
-1 MQTRPKSN
+1 MQSRPKSN

-16 FNTTFKNPSTQLMND
+16 FNTTFKNPTNQQIND
-31 VHNKKH
+31 IHNKKH
-37 PNTNKPKYS
+37 PNTNKSKYNS
-46 NAIPNNTKNYHPNL
+46 GGVQQKNYH
-60 NPTQNL
+60 QN
-66 NQNNQIINNNSNMTI
+66 QGINN
-81 NINNNNNI
+81 NINNNNQINMNI
-89 NQINSPYIKKSH
+89 NNNINPINSPYVKKSH
-101 NPNTSKNNQ
+101 NPNTSNKNNQ
-110 IEILA
+110 LEIIS
-115 HQGPH
+115 HQGRH
-120 NQSAN
+120 NESAN
-125 LNNNKMEANILD
+125 LNYNKMEANILE
-137 KETIDIFSVDTNGN
+137 KETIDIFPVDTNGN

-163 INNIKIC
+163 INNLKVC

-185 KETYIYNILTKLWI
+185 NETYIYNILTKLWI
-199 KLEVGNNKVLPQ
+199 KLEVGNNKALPQ

-231 STRNGGLAEDEIWL
+231 STKNGGLAEDEIWL
-245 LYLNEGKEGEG
+245 LYLNEGAEGEG
-256 EWKKYQMVNGISPG
+256 EWKRYQVTNGQSPG
-270 PRYGHSLNYLKP
+270 PRYGHSLNFIKP
-282 YFVLFGGNFNPSL
+282 FFVLFGGNFNPSL

-304 NEKIGEWKKVVFEN
+304 NETIGEWKKIIFQN
-318 DISPSPRLYHTT
+318 DVGPCPRLYHTS
-330 QICPFGKYQGKL
+330 QICNHGKYLGKL
-342 VIFGG
+342 IIFGG

-356 DIWILD
+356 DIWILE
-362 LDKEGKWTWIKAFMK
+362 LNKEGSWNWTRAFVK
-377 NNEEIIPR
+377 NSDELFPR
-385 YNHSMIFYKDL
+385 YNHSMIFYNDL
-396 AIIIGGRGH
+396 MIIIGGRGH
-405 NSNNIPL
+405 NSNNLPL
-412 LTQVYDMD
+412 LTQVYDME
-420 TSEIFKFAGVPMN
+420 TCEVFSFTGIPMN

-438 IFHNNIFLYGG
+438 IYNNNVFLYGG

-463 RISLEKIFAK
+463 RISLEKIFHK
-473 SVLLNKLDIS
+473 SSLLNKLDIN

-495 NKKINIPPK
+495 NKKNNLANN
-504 KSQFKLSTD
+504 KSQFKLSPD

-523 EGDEDQIQDDQ
+523 EGEEDQIQDDQ
-534 SIFHVVN
+534 SMFHVVH
-541 INKLTEENK
+541 IDKLTEENK
-550 RIGDVPNK
+550 RIGQVPNK
-558 NIMSLLDNKRKYNE
+558 NITSLLDNKRKYNE

-583 RPFDWFNNKEIEAIH
+583 RPFDWFNNKEIDSIH

-612 KEVKPC
+612 KEVKPL
-618 LEKDHSLIRLRS
+618 LEKDHSLIRIRS

-720 ECKDRLL
+720 ECHDRLL
-727 DDIKNPLSIF
+727 DNIKNPLSIF
-737 ANINKAFDYLPFGVL
+737 ANINKAFDYLPFGIL
-752 VDNNI
+752 LDNNI

-785 NVNNKDELH
+785 NVTNKDQLH
-794 IIDLLWSEYDE
+794 IIDLLWSEYSE

-829 ERLNNF
+829 ERLNKF
-835 LNENKIDLLI
+835 LVENKINLLI
-845 TAHQFVKEGIT
+845 TAHQFVKEGFT
-856 TYNND
+856 TFNND
-861 KLLTVFSATNYMDK
+861 RLLTVFSATNYMDK

-882 LNITKKRANKGMNI
+882 INIAKKRANQRMNI
-896 IPKLITTNT
+896 IPKLITINND
-905 ENKNLYRN
+905 NKNMYRN

>member
-1 MQTRPKSN
+1 MQSRPKSN

-16 FNTTFKNPSTQLMND
+16 FNTTFKNPTNQQIND
-31 VHNKKH
+31 IHNKKH
-37 PNTNKPKYS
+37 PNTNKSKYNS
-46 NAIPNNTKNYHPNL
+46 GGVQQKNYH
-60 NPTQNL
+60 QN
-66 NQNNQIINNNSNMTI
+66 QGINN
-81 NINNNNNI
+81 NINNNNQINMNI
-89 NQINSPYIKKSH
+89 NNNINPINSPYVKKSH
-101 NPNTSKNNQ
+101 NPNTSNKNNQ
-110 IEILA
+110 LEIIS
-115 HQGPH
+115 HQGRH
-120 NQSAN
+120 NESAN
-125 LNNNKMEANILD
+125 LNYNKMEANILE
-137 KETIDIFSVDTNGN
+137 KETIDIFPVDTNGN

-163 INNIKIC
+163 INNLKVC

-185 KETYIYNILTKLWI
+185 NETYIYNILTKLWI
-199 KLEVGNNKVLPQ
+199 KLEVGNNKALPQ

-231 STRNGGLAEDEIWL
+231 STKNGGLAEDEIWL
-245 LYLNEGKEGEG
+245 LYLNEGAEGEG
-256 EWKKYQMVNGISPG
+256 EWKRYQVTNGQSPG
-270 PRYGHSLNYLKP
+270 PRYGHSLNFIKP
-282 YFVLFGGNFNPSL
+282 FFVLFGGNFNPSL

-304 NEKIGEWKKVVFEN
+304 NEQIGEWKKIIFQN
-318 DISPSPRLYHTT
+318 DVGPCPRLYHTS
-330 QICPFGKYQGKL
+330 QICNHGKYLGKL
-342 VIFGG
+342 IIFGG

-356 DIWILD
+356 DIWILE
-362 LDKEGKWTWIKAFMK
+362 LNKEGSWNWTRAFVK
-377 NNEEIIPR
+377 NSDELFPR
-385 YNHSMIFYKDL
+385 YNHSMIFYNDL
-396 AIIIGGRGH
+396 MIIIGGRGH
-405 NSNNIPL
+405 NSNNLPL
-412 LTQVYDMD
+412 LTQVYDME
-420 TSEIFKFAGVPMN
+420 TCEVFSFTGIPMN

-438 IFHNNIFLYGG
+438 IYNNNVFLYGG

-463 RISLEKIFAK
+463 RISLEKIFHK
-473 SVLLNKLDIS
+473 SSLLNKLDIN

-495 NKKINIPPK
+495 NKKNNLANN
-504 KSQFKLSTD
+504 KSQFKLSPD

-523 EGDEDQIQDDQ
+523 EGEEDQIQDDQ
-534 SIFHVVN
+534 SIFHVVH
-541 INKLTEENK
+541 IDKLTEENK
-550 RIGDVPNK
+550 RIGQVPNK
-558 NIMSLLDNKRKYNE
+558 NITSLLDNKRKYNE

-583 RPFDWFNNKEIEAIH
+583 RPFDWFNNKEIDSIH

-612 KEVKPC
+612 KEVKPL
-618 LEKDHSLIRLRS
+618 LEKDHSLIRIRS

-720 ECKDRLL
+720 ECHDRLL
-727 DDIKNPLSIF
+727 DNIKNPLSIF
-737 ANINKAFDYLPFGVL
+737 ANINKAFDYLPFGIL
-752 VDNNI
+752 LDNNI

-785 NVNNKDELH
+785 NVTNKDQLH
-794 IIDLLWSEYDE
+794 IIDLLWSEYSE

-829 ERLNNF
+829 ERLNKF
-835 LNENKIDLLI
+835 LVENKINLLI
-845 TAHQFVKEGIT
+845 TAHQFVKEGFT
-856 TYNND
+856 TFNND
-861 KLLTVFSATNYMDK
+861 RLLTVFSATNYMDK

-882 LNITKKRANKGMNI
+882 INIAKKRANQRMNI
-896 IPKLITTNT
+896 IPKLITINND
-905 ENKNLYRN
+905 NKNMYRN

>member
-1 MQTRPKSN
+1 MQSRPKSN

-16 FNTTFKNPSTQLMND
+16 FNTTFKNPTNQQIND
-31 VHNKKH
+31 IHNKKH
-37 PNTNKPKYS
+37 PNTNKSKYNS
-46 NAIPNNTKNYHPNL
+46 GGVQQKNYH
-60 NPTQNL
+60 QN
-66 NQNNQIINNNSNMTI
+66 QGINN
-81 NINNNNNI
+81 NINNNNQINMNI
-89 NQINSPYIKKSH
+89 NNNINPINSPYVKKSH
-101 NPNTSKNNQ
+101 NPNTSNKNNQ
-110 IEILA
+110 LEIIS
-115 HQGPH
+115 HQGRH
-120 NQSAN
+120 NESAN
-125 LNNNKMEANILD
+125 LNYNKMEANILE
-137 KETIDIFSVDTNGN
+137 KETIDIFPVDTNGN

-163 INNIKIC
+163 INNLKVC

-185 KETYIYNILTKLWI
+185 NETYIYNILTKLWI
-199 KLEVGNNKVLPQ
+199 KLEVGNNKALPQ

-231 STRNGGLAEDEIWL
+231 STKNGGLAEDEIWL
-245 LYLNEGKEGEG
+245 LYLNEGAEGEG
-256 EWKKYQMVNGISPG
+256 EWKRYQVTNGQSPG
-270 PRYGHSLNYLKP
+270 PRYGHSLNFIKP
-282 YFVLFGGNFNPSL
+282 FFVLFGGNFNPSL

-304 NEKIGEWKKVVFEN
+304 NETIGEWKKIIFQN
-318 DISPSPRLYHTT
+318 DVGPCPRLYHTS
-330 QICPFGKYQGKL
+330 QICNHGKYLGKL
-342 VIFGG
+342 IIFGG

-356 DIWILD
+356 DIWVLE
-362 LDKEGKWTWIKAFMK
+362 LNKEGNWNWTRAFVK
-377 NNEEIIPR
+377 NSDELHPR
-385 YNHSMIFYKDL
+385 YNHSMIFYNDL
-396 AIIIGGRGH
+396 MIIIGGRGH
-405 NSNNIPL
+405 NSNNLPL

-420 TSEIFKFAGVPMN
+420 TCEVFSFAGIPMN

-438 IFHNNIFLYGG
+438 IYNNNVFLYGG

-463 RISLEKIFAK
+463 RISLEKIFHK
-473 SVLLNKLDIS
+473 SSLLNKLDIN

-495 NKKINIPPK
+495 NKKNNLATK
-504 KSQFKLSTD
+504 KSQFKLSPD

-523 EGDEDQIQDDQ
+523 EGEEDQIQDDQ
-534 SIFHVVN
+534 SIFHVVH
-541 INKLTEENK
+541 IDKLTEENK
-550 RIGDVPNK
+550 RIGQVPNK
-558 NIMSLLDNKRKYNE
+558 NITSLLDNKRKYNE

-583 RPFDWFNNKEIEAIH
+583 RPFDWFNNKEIDSIH

-612 KEVKPC
+612 KEVKPL
-618 LEKDHSLIRLRS
+618 LEKDHSLIRIRS

-720 ECKDRLL
+720 ECHDRLL
-727 DDIKNPLSIF
+727 DNIKNPLSIF
-737 ANINKAFDYLPFGVL
+737 ANINKAFDYLPFGIL
-752 VDNNI
+752 LDNNI

-785 NVNNKDELH
+785 NVTNKDQLH
-794 IIDLLWSEYDE
+794 IIDLLWSEYSE

-829 ERLNNF
+829 ERLNKF
-835 LNENKIDLLI
+835 LVENKINLLI
-845 TAHQFVKEGIT
+845 TAHQFVKEGFT
-856 TYNND
+856 TFNND
-861 KLLTVFSATNYMDK
+861 RLLTVFSATNYMDK

-882 LNITKKRANKGMNI
+882 INIAKKRANQRMNI
-896 IPKLITTNT
+896 IPKLITINND
-905 ENKNLYRN
+905 NKNMYRN

>member
-16 FNTTFKNPSTQLMND
+16 FNTTFKNPTNQPTND
-31 VHNKKH
+31 IHNKKH
-37 PNTNKPKYS
+37 PNNNNKPKYN
-46 NAIPNNTKNYHPNL
+46 NAVQAKNYH
-60 NPTQNL
+60 QNSGIT
-66 NQNNQIINNNSNMTI
+66 NSNISNNSNNNNQMNML
-81 NINNNNNI
+81 NINNNI

-101 NPNTSKNNQ
+101 NPNPKNNQ
-110 IEILA
+110 LEIISHQSRHNESA
-115 HQGPH
+115 H
-120 NQSAN
+120 

-137 KETIDIFSVDTNGN
+137 KETIDIFPVDTNGN

-163 INNIKIC
+163 INSIKVC

-185 KETYIYNILTKLWI
+185 NETYIYNILTKLWI
-199 KLEVGNNKVLPQ
+199 KLEVGNNKILPQ

-231 STRNGGLAEDEIWL
+231 STKNGGLAEDEIWL
-245 LYLNEGKEGEG
+245 LYLNEGTEGEG
-256 EWKKYQMVNGISPG
+256 EWKKYQVSNGQSPG
-270 PRYGHSLNYLKP
+270 PRYGHSLNFIKP

-304 NEKIGEWKKVVFEN
+304 NEKIGEWKKIMFQN
-318 DISPSPRLYHTT
+318 DVGPSPRLYHTS
-330 QICPFGKYQGKL
+330 QICTYGKYAGKL
-342 VIFGG
+342 IIFGG

-362 LDKEGKWTWIKAFMK
+362 LDEKGIWTWSRAFVK
-377 NNEEIIPR
+377 NSDELIPR
-385 YNHSMIFYKDL
+385 YNHSMIFYNDL
-396 AIIIGGRGH
+396 IIIIGGRGH

-412 LTQVYDMD
+412 ITQVYDME
-420 TSEIFKFAGVPMN
+420 TSEIFHFAGIPMN

-438 IFHNNIFLYGG
+438 IYNNNIFLYGG

-463 RISLEKIFAK
+463 RISLEKIFNK
-473 SVLLNKLDIS
+473 SILLNKLDLN

-495 NKKINIPPK
+495 NKKNNLQNK

-523 EGDEDQIQDDQ
+523 EGEEDQIQEDP

-550 RIGDVPNK
+550 RIGDVPSK
-558 NIMSLLDNKRKYNE
+558 NIISLLDNKRNYNE

-583 RPFDWFNNKEIEAIH
+583 RPFDWFNNKEIDAIH
-598 ESLPFTNQEIFDLI
+598 ESLPFTNKEIFELI
-612 KEVKPC
+612 KEVQP
-618 LEKDHSLIRLRS
+618 LIEKDHSLIRIRS

-639 GVYTDLMRYFE
+639 GAYNDLMRYFE

-685 ILLLFALKVKY
+685 ILLLFALKIKY

-709 KFINE
+709 IFINE

-720 ECKDRLL
+720 ECRDRLS
-727 DDIKNPLSIF
+727 DNIQNPLSIF
-737 ANINKAFDYLPFGVL
+737 SNINKVFDCLPFGVL

-776 IKRPVSVEH
+776 IKRPITVEH
-785 NVNNKDELH
+785 NVTNKDQLH
-794 IIDLLWSEYDE
+794 IIDLLWSEYSE

-817 KNKNGFIVKYGK
+817 KNKNGFIVKYGS
-829 ERLNNF
+829 ERLNKF
-835 LNENKIDLLI
+835 LAENKINLLI
-845 TAHQFVKEGIT
+845 TAHQFIKEGVT

-861 KLLTVFSATNYMDK
+861 RLLTVFSATNYMDK
-875 YKNIGGM
+875 YKNLGGM
-882 LNITKKRANKGMNI
+882 INIAKKRANKRMNI
-896 IPKLITTNT
+896 IPKLITINN
-905 ENKNLYRN
+905 ENKNMYRN

>member
-1 MQTRPKSN
+1 MQARPKSN

-16 FNTTFKNPSTQLMND
+16 FNTTFKNPTNQQIND
-31 VHNKKH
+31 IHNKKH
-37 PNTNKPKYS
+37 PNTNKSKYNS
-46 NAIPNNTKNYHPNL
+46 GGVQQKNYH
-60 NPTQNL
+60 QN
-66 NQNNQIINNNSNMTI
+66 QG
-81 NINNNNNI
+81 INNNNNQI
-89 NQINSPYIKKSH
+89 NMNINNNINPINSPYVKKSH
-101 NPNTSKNNQ
+101 NPNTSNKNNQ
-110 IEILA
+110 LEIIS
-115 HQGPH
+115 HQGRH
-120 NQSAN
+120 NESAN
-125 LNNNKMEANILD
+125 LNYNKMEANILE
-137 KETIDIFSVDTNGN
+137 KETIDIFPVDTNGN

-163 INNIKIC
+163 INNLKVC

-185 KETYIYNILTKLWI
+185 NETYIYNILTKLWI
-199 KLEVGNNKVLPQ
+199 KLEVGNNKALPQ

-231 STRNGGLAEDEIWL
+231 STKNGGLAEDEIWL
-245 LYLNEGKEGEG
+245 LYLNEGAEGEG
-256 EWKKYQMVNGISPG
+256 EWKRYQVTNGQSPG
-270 PRYGHSLNYLKP
+270 PRYGHSLNFIKP
-282 YFVLFGGNFNPSL
+282 FFVLFGGNFNPSL

-304 NEKIGEWKKVVFEN
+304 NETIGEWKKIIFQN
-318 DISPSPRLYHTT
+318 DVGPCPRLYHTS
-330 QICPFGKYQGKL
+330 QICNHGKYLGKL
-342 VIFGG
+342 IIFGG

-356 DIWILD
+356 DIWILE
-362 LDKEGKWTWIKAFMK
+362 LNKEGSWNWTRAFVK
-377 NNEEIIPR
+377 NSDELFPR
-385 YNHSMIFYKDL
+385 YNHSMIFYNDL
-396 AIIIGGRGH
+396 MIIIGGRGH
-405 NSNNIPL
+405 NSNNLPL
-412 LTQVYDMD
+412 LTQVYDME
-420 TSEIFKFAGVPMN
+420 TCEVFSFAGIPMN

-438 IFHNNIFLYGG
+438 IYNNNVFLYGG

-463 RISLEKIFAK
+463 RISLEKIFHK
-473 SVLLNKLDIS
+473 SSLLNKLDIN

-495 NKKINIPPK
+495 NKKNNLANN
-504 KSQFKLSTD
+504 KSQFKLSPD

-523 EGDEDQIQDDQ
+523 EGEEDQIQDDQ
-534 SIFHVVN
+534 SMFHVVH
-541 INKLTEENK
+541 IDKLTEENK
-550 RIGDVPNK
+550 RIGQVPNK
-558 NIMSLLDNKRKYNE
+558 NITSLLDNKRKYNE

-583 RPFDWFNNKEIEAIH
+583 RPFDWFNNKEIDSIH

-612 KEVKPC
+612 KEVKPL
-618 LEKDHSLIRLRS
+618 LEKDHSLIRIRS

-720 ECKDRLL
+720 ECHDRLL
-727 DDIKNPLSIF
+727 DNIKNPLSIF
-737 ANINKAFDYLPFGVL
+737 ANINKAFDYLPFGIL
-752 VDNNI
+752 LDNNI

-785 NVNNKDELH
+785 NVTNKDQLH
-794 IIDLLWSEYDE
+794 IIDLLWSEYSE

-829 ERLNNF
+829 ERLNKF
-835 LNENKIDLLI
+835 LVENKINLLI
-845 TAHQFVKEGIT
+845 TAHQFVKEGFT
-856 TYNND
+856 TFNND
-861 KLLTVFSATNYMDK
+861 RLLTVFSATNYMDK

-882 LNITKKRANKGMNI
+882 INIAKKRANQRMNI
-896 IPKLITTNT
+896 IPKLITINND
-905 ENKNLYRN
+905 NKNMYRN

>member
-16 FNTTFKNPSTQLMND
+16 FNTTFKNPSNQLIND

-37 PNTNKPKYS
+37 PNTNKPKYP
-46 NAIPNNTKNYHPNL
+46 NAIPNTKNYHPNQ
-60 NPTQNL
+60 NPNL
-66 NQNNQIINNNSNMTI
+66 NQNNQIIPNNNPNMVI
-81 NINNNNNI
+81 NINNNNNL

-101 NPNTSKNNQ
+101 NQNSSKNNQ

-185 KETYIYNILTKLWI
+185 NETYIYNILTKLWI

-221 DNSVMMIYGG
+221 DKEVMMIYGG

-256 EWKKYQMVNGISPG
+256 EWKKFQMVNGISPG
-270 PRYGHSLNYLKP
+270 PRYGHSLNYIKP

-304 NEKIGEWKKVVFEN
+304 NEKIGEWKKVVFQN
-318 DISPSPRLYHTT
+318 DVTPCPRLYHTI
-330 QICPFGKYQGKL
+330 QICPYGNYQGKL
-342 VIFGG
+342 IIFGG

-362 LDKEGKWTWIKAFMK
+362 LDKEGNWTWTKAFLK

-385 YNHSMIFYKDL
+385 YNHSTIFYKDL
-396 AIIIGGRGH
+396 LIIIGGRGH

-420 TSEIFKFAGVPMN
+420 TCEIFNFAGVPMN

-463 RISLEKIFAK
+463 RISLEKIFSK

-495 NKKINIPPK
+495 NKKINLPQK

-523 EGDEDQIQDDQ
+523 EGEEDQIQDDQ

-558 NIMSLLDNKRKYNE
+558 NIISLLDNKRKYNE

-709 KFINE
+709 RFINE

-737 ANINKAFDYLPFGVL
+737 ENINKAFDYLPFGVL

-757 LMVHGGIGSSINT
+757 LMVHGGVGSSINT

-785 NVNNKDELH
+785 NVTNKDELH

-805 DIDNIEINSERD
+805 DIENIEINSERD

-905 ENKNLYRN
+905 ENKNMYRN

>member
-1 MQTRPKSN
+1 MQSRPKSN

-16 FNTTFKNPSTQLMND
+16 FNTTFKNPTNQQIND
-31 VHNKKH
+31 IHNKKH
-37 PNTNKPKYS
+37 PNTNKSKYNS
-46 NAIPNNTKNYHPNL
+46 GGVQQKNYH
-60 NPTQNL
+60 QN
-66 NQNNQIINNNSNMTI
+66 QGINN
-81 NINNNNNI
+81 NINNNNQINMNI
-89 NQINSPYIKKSH
+89 NNNINSINSPYVKKSH
-101 NPNTSKNNQ
+101 NPNTSNKNNQ
-110 IEILA
+110 LEIIS
-115 HQGPH
+115 HQGRH
-120 NQSAN
+120 NESAN
-125 LNNNKMEANILD
+125 LNYNKMEANILE
-137 KETIDIFSVDTNGN
+137 KETIDIFPVDTNGN

-163 INNIKIC
+163 INNLKVC

-185 KETYIYNILTKLWI
+185 NETYIYNILTKLWI
-199 KLEVGNNKVLPQ
+199 KLEVGNNKALPQ

-231 STRNGGLAEDEIWL
+231 STKNGGLAEDEIWL
-245 LYLNEGKEGEG
+245 LYLNEGAEGEG
-256 EWKKYQMVNGISPG
+256 EWKRYQVTNGQSPG
-270 PRYGHSLNYLKP
+270 PRYGHSLNFIKP
-282 YFVLFGGNFNPSL
+282 FFVLFGGNFNPSL

-304 NEKIGEWKKVVFEN
+304 NETIGEWKKIIFQN
-318 DISPSPRLYHTT
+318 DVGPCPRLYHTS
-330 QICPFGKYQGKL
+330 QICNHGKYLGKL
-342 VIFGG
+342 IIFGG

-356 DIWILD
+356 DIWILE
-362 LDKEGKWTWIKAFMK
+362 LNKEGSWNWTRAFVK
-377 NNEEIIPR
+377 NSDELFPR
-385 YNHSMIFYKDL
+385 YNHSMIFYNDL
-396 AIIIGGRGH
+396 MIIIGGRGH
-405 NSNNIPL
+405 NSNNLPL
-412 LTQVYDMD
+412 LTQVYDME
-420 TSEIFKFAGVPMN
+420 TCEVFSFAGIPMN

-438 IFHNNIFLYGG
+438 IYNNNVFLYGG

-463 RISLEKIFAK
+463 RISLEKIFHK
-473 SVLLNKLDIS
+473 SSLLNKLDIN

-495 NKKINIPPK
+495 NKKNNLANN
-504 KSQFKLSTD
+504 KSQFKLSPD

-523 EGDEDQIQDDQ
+523 EGEEDQIQDDQ
-534 SIFHVVN
+534 SIFHVVH
-541 INKLTEENK
+541 IDKLTEENK
-550 RIGDVPNK
+550 RIGQVPNK
-558 NIMSLLDNKRKYNE
+558 NITSLLDNKRKYNE

-583 RPFDWFNNKEIEAIH
+583 RPFDWFNNKEIDSIH

-612 KEVKPC
+612 KEVKPL
-618 LEKDHSLIRLRS
+618 LEKDHSLIRIRS

-720 ECKDRLL
+720 ECHDRLL
-727 DDIKNPLSIF
+727 DNIKNPLSIF
-737 ANINKAFDYLPFGVL
+737 ANINKAFDYLPFGIL
-752 VDNNI
+752 LDNNI

-785 NVNNKDELH
+785 NVTNKDQLH
-794 IIDLLWSEYDE
+794 IIDLLWSEYSE

-829 ERLNNF
+829 ERLNKF
-835 LNENKIDLLI
+835 LVENKINLLI
-845 TAHQFVKEGIT
+845 TAHQFVKEGFT
-856 TYNND
+856 TFNND
-861 KLLTVFSATNYMDK
+861 RLLTVFSATNYMDK

-882 LNITKKRANKGMNI
+882 INIAKKRANQRMNI
-896 IPKLITTNT
+896 IPKLITINND
-905 ENKNLYRN
+905 NKNMYRN

>member
-1 MQTRPKSN
+1 MQSRPKSN

-16 FNTTFKNPSTQLMND
+16 FNTTFKNPTNQQIND
-31 VHNKKH
+31 IHNKKH
-37 PNTNKPKYS
+37 PNTNKSKYNS
-46 NAIPNNTKNYHPNL
+46 GGVQQKNYH
-60 NPTQNL
+60 QN
-66 NQNNQIINNNSNMTI
+66 QG
-81 NINNNNNI
+81 INNNNNQI
-89 NQINSPYIKKSH
+89 NNNINPINSPYVKKSH
-101 NPNTSKNNQ
+101 NPNTSNKNNQ
-110 IEILA
+110 LEIIS
-115 HQGPH
+115 HQGRH
-120 NQSAN
+120 NESAN
-125 LNNNKMEANILD
+125 LNYNKMEANILE
-137 KETIDIFSVDTNGN
+137 KETIDIFPVDTNGN

-163 INNIKIC
+163 INNLKVC

-185 KETYIYNILTKLWI
+185 NETYIYNILTKLWI
-199 KLEVGNNKVLPQ
+199 KLEVGNNKALPQ

-231 STRNGGLAEDEIWL
+231 STKNGGLAEDEIWL
-245 LYLNEGKEGEG
+245 LYLNEGAEGEG
-256 EWKKYQMVNGISPG
+256 EWKRYQVTNGQSPG
-270 PRYGHSLNYLKP
+270 PRYGHSLNFIKP
-282 YFVLFGGNFNPSL
+282 FFVLFGGNFNPSL

-304 NEKIGEWKKVVFEN
+304 NEQIGEWKKIIFQN
-318 DISPSPRLYHTT
+318 DVGPCPRLYHTS
-330 QICPFGKYQGKL
+330 QICNHCKYLGKL
-342 VIFGG
+342 IIFGG

-356 DIWILD
+356 DIWILE
-362 LDKEGKWTWIKAFMK
+362 LNKEGSWNWTRAFVK
-377 NNEEIIPR
+377 NSDELFPR
-385 YNHSMIFYKDL
+385 YNHSMIFYNDL
-396 AIIIGGRGH
+396 MIIIGGRGH
-405 NSNNIPL
+405 NSNNLPL
-412 LTQVYDMD
+412 LTQVYDME
-420 TSEIFKFAGVPMN
+420 TCEVFSFAGIPMN

-438 IFHNNIFLYGG
+438 IYNNNVFLYGG

-463 RISLEKIFAK
+463 RISLEKIFHK
-473 SVLLNKLDIS
+473 SSLLNKLDIN

-495 NKKINIPPK
+495 NKKNNLANN
-504 KSQFKLSTD
+504 KSQFKLSPD

-523 EGDEDQIQDDQ
+523 EGEEDQIQDDQ
-534 SIFHVVN
+534 SMFHVVH
-541 INKLTEENK
+541 IDKLTEENK
-550 RIGDVPNK
+550 RIGQVPNK
-558 NIMSLLDNKRKYNE
+558 NITSLLDNKRKYNE

-583 RPFDWFNNKEIEAIH
+583 RPFDWFNNKEIDSIH

-612 KEVKPC
+612 KEVKPL
-618 LEKDHSLIRLRS
+618 LEKDHSLIRIRS

-720 ECKDRLL
+720 ECHDRLL
-727 DDIKNPLSIF
+727 DNIKNPLSIF
-737 ANINKAFDYLPFGVL
+737 ANINKAFDYLPFGIL
-752 VDNNI
+752 LDNNI

-785 NVNNKDELH
+785 NVTNKDQLH
-794 IIDLLWSEYDE
+794 IIDLLWSEYSE

-829 ERLNNF
+829 ERLNKF
-835 LNENKIDLLI
+835 LVENKINLLI
-845 TAHQFVKEGIT
+845 TAHQFVKEGFT
-856 TYNND
+856 TFNND
-861 KLLTVFSATNYMDK
+861 RLLTVFSATNYMDK

-882 LNITKKRANKGMNI
+882 INIAKKRANQRMNI
-896 IPKLITTNT
+896 IPKLITINND
-905 ENKNLYRN
+905 NKNMYRN

>member
-1 MQTRPKSN
+1 MQSRPKSN

-16 FNTTFKNPSTQLMND
+16 FNTTFKNPQNQMMND
-31 VHNKKH
+31 IHNKKH
-37 PNTNKPKYS
+37 PNTNKSKYNS
-46 NAIPNNTKNYHPNL
+46 GAQLKNYLPNNQGINNI
-60 NPTQNL
+60 NSN
-66 NQNNQIINNNSNMTI
+66 NNQINI
-81 NINNNNNI
+81 NINSN
-89 NQINSPYIKKSH
+89 NQINSPYVKKSH
-101 NPNTSKNNQ
+101 NPNSKNNQ
-110 IEILA
+110 LEVLS
-115 HQGPH
+115 HQGRH
-120 NQSAN
+120 NESAN
-125 LNNNKMEANILD
+125 LNNNKMEANILE
-137 KETIDIFSVDTNGN
+137 KETIDIFPVDTNGN

-163 INNIKIC
+163 INDLKVC

-185 KETYIYNILTKLWI
+185 NETYIYNVLTKLWI
-199 KLEVGNNKVLPQ
+199 KLEVGSNKILPQ

-231 STRNGGLAEDEIWL
+231 STKNGGLAEDEIWL
-245 LYLNEGKEGEG
+245 LFLNEGTDGEG
-256 EWKKYQMVNGISPG
+256 EWKKYSVTNGHSPG
-270 PRYGHSLNYLKP
+270 PRYGHSLNFIKP

-304 NEKIGEWKKVVFEN
+304 TEKIGEWKKIIFQN
-318 DISPSPRLYHTT
+318 DFGPSPRLYHTS
-330 QICPFGKYQGKL
+330 QICNFGNYQNKL
-342 VIFGG
+342 IIFGG

-356 DIWILD
+356 DVWILE
-362 LDKEGKWTWIKAFMK
+362 LNKEWDWNWERAFVK
-377 NNEEIIPR
+377 NNEELAPR
-385 YNHSMIFYKDL
+385 YNHSMVFYNQL
-396 AIIIGGRGH
+396 MIIIGGRGH

-412 LTQVYDMD
+412 ITQVYDME
-420 TSEIFKFAGVPMN
+420 TCEVFSFAGIPMN

-438 IFHNNIFLYGG
+438 IYNNNIFLYGG

-463 RISLEKIFAK
+463 RISLEKIFNK
-473 SVLLNKLDIS
+473 SILLNKLDLS
-483 KDSADKNKINKI
+483 KDSADKNRINKI
-495 NKKINIPPK
+495 SKKNNLQNK
-504 KSQFKLSTD
+504 KSQFKLSPD

-523 EGDEDQIQDDQ
+523 EGEEDQNQDDQ
-534 SIFHVVN
+534 SIFH
-541 INKLTEENK
+541 IISIDKLTEENK
-550 RIGDVPNK
+550 RIGEVPNK
-558 NIMSLLDNKRKYNE
+558 NIISLLDNKRAYNE

-583 RPFDWFNNKEIEAIH
+583 RPFDWFNNKEIDAIH
-598 ESLPFTNQEIFDLI
+598 ESLPFTNQEIFELI
-612 KEVKPC
+612 KEVKPL
-618 LEKDHSLIRLRS
+618 LEKDHSLIRIRS

-639 GVYTDLMRYFE
+639 GVYNDLMRYFE

-685 ILLLFALKVKY
+685 ILLLFALKIKY

-727 DDIKNPLSIF
+727 DNIKNPLSIF
-737 ANINKAFDYLPFGVL
+737 ANINKAFDYLPFGIL

-757 LMVHGGIGSSINT
+757 LMVHGGIGSSINS

-785 NVNNKDELH
+785 NVTNKDQLH
-794 IIDLLWSEYDE
+794 IIDLLWSEYSD

-817 KNKNGFIVKYGK
+817 KNKNGFIVKYGR
-829 ERLNNF
+829 ERLNKF
-835 LNENKIDLLI
+835 LTENKIELLI
-845 TAHQFVKEGIT
+845 TAHQFVKEGFT

-861 KLLTVFSATNYMDK
+861 RLLTLFSATNYMDK

-882 LNITKKRANKGMNI
+882 INIAKKRANKRMNI
-896 IPKLITTNT
+896 IPKLITLNN
-905 ENKNLYRN
+905 ENKNMYRN